1 MSPEEFRTAAHAL
14 VDWVADYRLRVPELP
29 VQSTV
34 RPGEVRAGLP
44 ASAPETPQPLSDLIQ
59 ALDEAL
65 AVAMPDLDP
74 VAGLLWMVPE

>member
-1 MSPEEFRTAAHAL
+1 MTPEEFRTAAHAL

-44 ASAPETPQPLSDLIQ
+44 PSPA
-59 ALDEAL
+59 
-65 AVAMPDLDP
+65 
-74 VAGLLWMVPE
+74 